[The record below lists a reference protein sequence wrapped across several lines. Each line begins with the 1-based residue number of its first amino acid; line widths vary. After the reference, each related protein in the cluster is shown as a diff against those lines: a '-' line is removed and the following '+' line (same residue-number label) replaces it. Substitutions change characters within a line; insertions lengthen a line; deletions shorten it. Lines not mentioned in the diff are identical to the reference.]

1 MLIDVHSH
9 YMPRA
14 LARALE
20 KREAAPRII
29 HQDGKS
35 HIEYGQGSATP
46 LLPVFVEPDLILEG
60 MDKAGIDHSLLSVTI
75 PGVDWLADGEAE
87 EVGRHAALRGHLQCP
102 PGAAAFHFFPPIG
115 RIGRRAAGV
124 T

>member
-1 MLIDVHSH
+1 
-9 YMPRA
+9 MPRA

-35 HIEYGQGSATP
+35 HIEYGQGSTTP

-60 MDKAGIDHSLLSVTI
+60 MDKVQDGARVDVQT
-75 PGVDWLADGEAE
+75 PGQTNSFAQTNGGTVNGQRGG
-87 EVGRHAALRGHLQCP
+87 GR
-102 PGAAAFHFFPPIG
+102 
-115 RIGRRAAGV
+115 GRRNGL
-124 T
+124 